1 MYPSWLLP
9 GKTVTLGVQ
18 RRGEVD
24 DGRMFG
30 KSRPHFLQSSLR
42 LVLLSAAIL
51 VKIVTM
57 SVDTLSSIAGKQDL
71 SSKCT
76 RVTQATQAQG
86 ALDRY
91 ITSPLRLS
99 ATAWPANRSA
109 SVLVRCRS
117 FCVDWP
123 LSLTSL
129 ATLQGYFMIIGP
141 SWRPEVTFSLVW
153 PFRRSA
159 SAAEKFVAELSI

>member
-1 MYPSWLLP
+1 
-9 GKTVTLGVQ
+9 
-18 RRGEVD
+18 
-24 DGRMFG
+24 
-30 KSRPHFLQSSLR
+30 
-42 LVLLSAAIL
+42 
-51 VKIVTM
+51 M
-57 SVDTLSSIAGKQDL
+57 SVDILSCIAGKQDL
-71 SSKCT
+71 SSKVT

-109 SVLVRCRS
+109 SVLIRCRS

-123 LSLTSL
+123 LPSTSL
-129 ATLQGYFMIIGP
+129 ATLQDYRMVIGP
-141 SWRPEVTFSLVW
+141 SWRPEFIFSLLW

-159 SAAEKFVAELSI
+159 SAAEKFVAEIVKYEAMKLLRSQQLMNLRSYQEAVKLCMWFCVN